1 MAVKQS
7 LGLILLSSGR
17 ITEEQLKE
25 YRKEYA
31 SQKLEGN
38 TIKKSLGEIMME
50 HGVLTESELME
61 ISKQAIGVD
70 VAVLNAATIDRRLA
84 QMVSRHVAQENAVI
98 PFEERGGTL
107 FLAMKDPSDL
117 LAIEEARRAS
127 RKRIR
132 PFLASPSAI
141 DRAIANVYSIESA
154 DKAVVAMTRDLGSD
168 AVSSATTNS
177 FLLDEG
183 EDSGESP
190 TVKYV
195 NAIIRRAVAERA
207 SDIHIEASEKQSL
220 VRIRADGM
228 LRDIQTAQRDLHAS
242 IVARI
247 KVMGNMDVAEKR
259 VPQDGRTN
267 VVIKGESVD
276 LRISTL
282 PTVYGEKV
290 VIRLLRKTISGTQ
303 DKGAIGLRGEN
314 LKRYET
320 ILKNHNGVILIVG
333 PTGSGKSTTM
343 VTMMKILNKRDVN
356 VMSLEDPVE
365 YEIPGV
371 NQVQINENTGM
382 TFAKGLRSA
391 MRQDPDIICV
401 GEIRDGETADIAMRA
416 AITGHLVIST
426 LHTNDAVSTFE
437 RLKDIGVDAY
447 LIASAV
453 IGIISQRLVRKICPY
468 CREEYVPRDEDLEAL
483 GYDPVRMRAKHKFYH
498 GKGCPMCYETGYS
511 GRTGVFE
518 ILTMNHTLR
527 RAIAENKSQT
537 EVVQAADATGYSKLK
552 DSCLELV
559 LSGETTLDEMLRTVN
574 VVD

>member
-1 MAVKQS
+1 MALKQS
-7 LGLILLSSGR
+7 VSQILLSRGK
-17 ITEEQLKE
+17 ITAEDLQKYREEYLTQSKGDN
-25 YRKEYA
+25 K
-31 SQKLEGN
+31 
-38 TIKKSLGEIMME
+38 IKKSLGEIIMN
-50 HGVLTESELME
+50 HGAVTEAELVDITKEATGTE
-61 ISKQAIGVD
+61 IAI
-70 VAVLNAATIDRRLA
+70 LNAASIERRLS
-84 QMVSRHVAQENAVI
+84 QMISRKVAQENAVI
-98 PFEERGGTL
+98 PFEERDGLL

-117 LAIEEARRAS
+117 MAIEEARLAS
-127 RKRIR
+127 RKRIK
-132 PFLASPSAI
+132 PFLAAPSAI
-141 DRAIANVYSIESA
+141 DRTIANVYSIESA
-154 DKAVVAMTRDLGSD
+154 DKAIVAMTQDMGND
-168 AVSSATTNS
+168 VENSAIVTS
-177 FLLDEG
+177 FVLDES
-183 EDSGESP
+183 EEENSSP
-190 TVKYV
+190 TVKFV
-195 NAIIRRAVAERA
+195 NAILRRAVAEHA
-207 SDIHIEASEKQSL
+207 SDIHIEASEKESL
-220 VRIRADGM
+220 VRIRTDGI
-228 LRDIQTAQRDLHAS
+228 LRDIQTASRDLHAS

-247 KVMGNMDVAEKR
+247 KVMSNLDVAEKR
-259 VPQDGRTN
+259 IPQDGRTN
-267 VVIKGESVD
+267 IVVKGEGVD

-290 VIRLLRKTISGTQ
+290 VIRLLRKTAGTL
-303 DKGAIGLRGEN
+303 DKEAIGLRGEN

-343 VTMMKILNKRDVN
+343 VTMMKILNRRDVN

-371 NQVQINENTGM
+371 NQVQINEATGM
-382 TFAKGLRSA
+382 TFARGLRSA

-437 RLKDIGVDAY
+437 RLKDVGVDPY

-468 CREEYVPRDEDLEAL
+468 CREEYTPDDIDLETL
-483 GYDPVRMRAKHKFYH
+483 GYAPGEMKAKHKFYR
-498 GKGCPMCYETGYS
+498 GKGCPMCFETGYS

-518 ILTMNHTLR
+518 ILTMNHELR
-527 RAIAENKSQT
+527 RAIAENKSQQQ
-537 EVVQAADATGYSKLK
+537 VVAAADTTGYSKLK

-559 LSGETTLDEMLRTVN
+559 LSGVTTLSEMLRTVN